1 MLIICS
7 FITTDQPVFKMD
19 EVLISK
25 PLVSDAAVTR
35 LMLRTEFAALEI
47 LHIGNISSFLESY
60 ITKNKLQYKTSNIN
74 GDHTEVD
81 IILVNSESTISQ
93 KILKAL
99 DELKLIVRY
108 TTSLYIKAG
117 SEFIHFSLI
126 PVLLKY
132 LAKIKGSINFLNK
145 KVTPDSAEVF
155 LNKVTKI
162 IDENIDND
170 TLNMQ
175 QLSELL
181 YMSRSSLS
189 KKIKTHTGLKPTAFI
204 NKYKLEKS
212 KHLLI
217 VTNWQIS
224 RISDALGFC
233 SQQYY
238 CRLFKKHF
246 GDNPTHYRL
255 CHKDNSY
262 KVDSIP

>member
-1 MLIICS
+1 M
-7 FITTDQPVFKMD
+7 
-19 EVLISK
+19 EGVLIRK
-25 PLVSDAAVTR
+25 HLVSDATVTR
-35 LMLRTEFAALEI
+35 LTLRTEFVVLDI
-47 LHIGNISSFLESY
+47 LHIGSIPSCLESY
-60 ITKNKLQYKTSNIN
+60 ITKNDIQYKSSSIHR
-74 GDHTEVD
+74 DQTEMD
-81 IILVNSESTISQ
+81 IVLVNNESSINN

-99 DELKLIVRY
+99 DELNLIVTY
-108 TTSLYIKAG
+108 TTSLNIKAG

-126 PVLLKY
+126 PILLKY
-132 LAKIKGSINFLNK
+132 LAKIKGSINVLNN
-145 KVTPDSAEVF
+145 KVSTDSADIF

-189 KKIKTHTGLKPTAFI
+189 KKIKRHTGLKPTAFI

-224 RISDALGFC
+224 RISDALGFS

-246 GDNPTHYRL
+246 RDNPTQFRL
-255 CHKDNSY
+255 CHKDQSY
-262 KVDSIP
+262 KVDSIPQKPYTIMQI

>member
-1 MLIICS
+1 
-7 FITTDQPVFKMD
+7 MD
-19 EVLISK
+19 EVLLSRRV
-25 PLVSDAAVTR
+25 LSDAAVTR
-35 LMLRTEFAALEI
+35 LTLRTEFVALDI
-47 LHIGNISSFLESY
+47 LHIGSIPSCLESY
-60 ITKNKLQYKTSNIN
+60 ITKNNIQYKSSSTHR
-74 GDHTEVD
+74 DHTEVD
-81 IILVNSESTISQ
+81 IITVNNESSISN
-93 KILKAL
+93 KTLKAL
-99 DELKLIVRY
+99 DDLKLIVTY

-126 PVLLKY
+126 PILLKY
-132 LAKIKGSINFLNK
+132 LAKIKGSMNFLNK
-145 KVTPDSAEVF
+145 KITTDSADIF

-224 RISDALGFC
+224 RISDALGFS

-246 GDNPTHYRL
+246 RDNPTQYRV
-255 CHKDNSY
+255 CHKDQSY
-262 KVDSIP
+262 KVDSIPQKPYTIMQI